1 MAEEELKYTSDYS
14 GEATDA
20 ILEFADKIR
29 QQAEAE
35 DGDTVQVYDTDGNPH
50 KVSKTELMKKSVLAL
65 PSLSDISAFVAINQ
79 AGDAVGIMSKEQVA
93 TVLGGLLSISGLQK
107 AFQYKRFSL
116 KNGET
121 ATVGKVSG
129 LMVIRH
135 PWSDSKLTVVLV
147 NNYNKE
153 ITQVAGREYGQIP
166 LEITWEGSG
175 YNTVMK
181 ITSTYNETS
190 GATVFYFTWQE
201 VYG

>member
-1 MAEEELKYTSDYS
+1 MKYTSDYS
-14 GEATDA
+14 GETTDA
-20 ILEFADKIR
+20 ILAHADKLR
-29 QQAEAE
+29 QQTEAE
-35 DGDTVQVYDTDGNPH
+35 DGETVQVYDTDGNPH
-50 KVSKTELMKKSVLAL
+50 KVSKTELMKKSALAL
-65 PSLSDISAFVAINQ
+65 PSLNDISAFVAINQ
-79 AGDAVGIMSKEQVA
+79 VGDAVGIMSKEQVA
-93 TVLGGLLSISGLQK
+93 TVLGELLSISDLQK

-129 LMVIRH
+129 LVVIRH
-135 PWSDSKLTVVLV
+135 SWSNSKPTVVLV

-175 YNTVMK
+175 YYTVMK

-190 GATVFYFTWQE
+190 GETVFYFAWQE
-201 VYG
+201 IYD